1 MRSIRGLPTLPIH
14 SLKHVQYNL
23 DVMNVNIVNNLG
35 LVNPLLFPILLLLWS
50 KITVDIV
57 NNLDLVNKILLTK
70 KFTKSRLRCIL
81 VQFEGSY

>member
-1 MRSIRGLPTLPIH
+1 MYFQRFAEFLV
-14 SLKHVQYNL
+14 VQYNL
-23 DVMNVNIVNNLG
+23 DIVNVNIVNNLG

-70 KFTKSRLRCIL
+70 KIIISRLYCS
-81 VQFEGSY
+81 VFPQFDIV